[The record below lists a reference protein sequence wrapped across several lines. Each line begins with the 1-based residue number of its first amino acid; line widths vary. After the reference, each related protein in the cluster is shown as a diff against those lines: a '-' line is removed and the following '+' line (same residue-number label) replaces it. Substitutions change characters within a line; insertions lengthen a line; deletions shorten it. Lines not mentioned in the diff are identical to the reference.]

1 MTEPSDIPPEA
12 YVVERVRTALAV
24 DPRVGELGIVVTF
37 EDGRLTLAGEVATA
51 ERRVAVETVAREQ
64 APDCEIENRVS
75 AVVLGEPGEPE
86 TVG

>member
-1 MTEPSDIPPEA
+1 MSEPAAPAEA
-12 YVVERVRTALAV
+12 YVVERVRTALAE

-37 EDGRLTLAGEVATA
+37 EDGRLTLAGEVATV

-64 APDCEIENRVS
+64 APGCEIENRVS
-75 AVVLGEPGEPE
+75 AMVLGEPGEPE